1 MTQTAAAALNPTD
14 PRSAAVD
21 DIIIFSV
28 KVYQGA
34 DKSPSFDSEL
44 RLPLPKTAE
53 EQQRA
58 VERWLDMMSSGLR
71 INASE
76 INATLESN

>member
-1 MTQTAAAALNPTD
+1 MPDTI
-14 PRSAAVD
+14 V
-21 DIIIFSV
+21 FSV

-34 DKSPSFDSEL
+34 DKAPSFDSEL

-58 VERWLDMMSSGLR
+58 IQRWLDMMASGLR

-76 INATLESN
+76 IFATLDPN

>member
-1 MTQTAAAALNPTD
+1 M
-14 PRSAAVD
+14 D
-21 DIIIFSV
+21 DIIVFSV
-28 KVYQGA
+28 KVYQGTERT
-34 DKSPSFDSEL
+34 PSFDSEL

-53 EQQRA
+53 EQRRA
-58 VERWLDMMSSGLR
+58 IERWLDMMSSGLR